1 MIRDESIEA
10 YLGRLA
16 SGEPTPGGGATG
28 ALAVAEG
35 AGLLAMAARFSA
47 AEEDA
52 RASEGL
58 IAACLGLADGD
69 ERGFGAVAE
78 AFGLPRDTP
87 EARSR
92 RSAAIQAALAEAVRP
107 PRGIVDAAERALDLA
122 ERVLDAANPNV
133 LSDVG
138 AALGCVRGGLTAA
151 AVTLETNLGPLR
163 DEGLEG
169 IVRTDVDRA
178 DRLVARA
185 DALLG
190 RVRAAVTG

>member
-1 MIRDESIEA
+1 MIRDESIES

-87 EARSR
+87 GDRAR

-107 PRGIVDAAERALDLA
+107 PRGIVDAAARALDLA

-138 AALGCVRGGLTAA
+138 AALGCIRGGLTAA

-169 IVRTDVDRA
+169 ILRTDVDRA